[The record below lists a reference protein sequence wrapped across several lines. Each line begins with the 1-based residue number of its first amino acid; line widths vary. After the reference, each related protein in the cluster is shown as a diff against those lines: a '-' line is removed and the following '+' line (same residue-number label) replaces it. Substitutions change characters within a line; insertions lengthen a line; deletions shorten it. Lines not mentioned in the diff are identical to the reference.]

1 MIVMTNNTES
11 VYSAEN
17 DLFAIILHFVFNLS
31 HVYLVLLTSA
41 IWARFKNQKPKFSE
55 RPIRKARIPRE
66 PIRTK
71 KETSK
76 LRKARENA
84 RD

>member
-1 MIVMTNNTES
+1 MI
-11 VYSAEN
+11 
-17 DLFAIILHFVFNLS
+17 FV
-31 HVYLVLLTSA
+31 
-41 IWARFKNQKPKFSE
+41 KQKPKFSE
-55 RPIRKARIPRE
+55 RPIRKERIPRE

-84 RD
+84 RDKVVIGFNFTSDRLRE

>member
-1 MIVMTNNTES
+1 MI
-11 VYSAEN
+11 
-17 DLFAIILHFVFNLS
+17 FV
-31 HVYLVLLTSA
+31 
-41 IWARFKNQKPKFSE
+41 KQKPKFSE
-55 RPIRKARIPRE
+55 RPIRKERKPRE